1 MTDELTKFIQDQ
13 LSVWPLASGNFRAL
27 KVAEVKDLT
36 VGGIPAKAQHNPCR
50 IGSTTA
56 EVDSKKTL
64 ERPCFL
70 CVPNRPKEQ
79 FHIKFDGRKG
89 RRYNVQVNPYPIFP
103 AHLVIARDVHV
114 PQSVW
119 HNFVDMMD
127 FARKYPD
134 YLVFYNGPDSGA
146 SAPDHMHYQAIPTG
160 LLPLQQAIDAWLD
173 EGQEPLATGQ
183 DAKLYHFPRF
193 CRGVYAL
200 RSDTPKSLAKL
211 FYRLVD
217 CCPIMDGEPE
227 PRLNLFTY
235 CYKEEYRCFV
245 VLRGAVRS
253 HHYYS
258 TGPDHLTMSPGAAD
272 MAGMFVC
279 PRKEDYDKLT
289 GALLDEILDEVCIS
303 AEDERMVAWRMTR
316 HQPKVDVPIAEGKQ
330 ITFEMISD
338 GAGPQ
343 RVSLSEDGRIDYGGA
358 LYDELYFDS
367 VTRSTVFAP
376 ASFIIHGEKPMQF
389 AGSIRFTVEGGT
401 IRASNHIGIEN
412 YLLSKLSEELSP
424 DLPLE
429 ETKQAVIKRRKEIME
444 EAEHAEYKGLT
455 IDILTNVRKAID
467 LTWGQQN

>member
-50 IGSTTA
+50 IASTTA
-56 EVDSKKTL
+56 EVDAATIAA
-64 ERPCFL
+64 RPCFL

-89 RRYNVQVNPYPIFP
+89 RRYNVQVNPFPIFP
-103 AHLVIARDVHV
+103 SHLVIARDVHV

-183 DAKLYHFPRF
+183 DAKLYHFPHF

-211 FYRLVD
+211 FYQLVD
-217 CCPIMDGEPE
+217 CCPIIGSEPE

-235 CYKEEYRCFV
+235 CYQKEYRCFV

-258 TGPDHLTMSPGAAD
+258 DGPDHLTMTPGAAD

-279 PRKEDYDKLT
+279 PMKADYDKLT
-289 GALLDEILDEVCIS
+289 GELLDEILDEVCIS
-303 AEDERMVAWRMTR
+303 PEDERNY
-316 HQPKVDVPIAEGKQ
+316 Q
-330 ITFEMISD
+330 
-338 GAGPQ
+338 Q
-343 RVSLSEDGRIDYGGA
+343 RKSHSA
-358 LYDELYFDS
+358 F
-367 VTRSTVFAP
+367 
-376 ASFIIHGEKPMQF
+376 
-389 AGSIRFTVEGGT
+389 
-401 IRASNHIGIEN
+401 
-412 YLLSKLSEELSP
+412 
-424 DLPLE
+424 
-429 ETKQAVIKRRKEIME
+429 
-444 EAEHAEYKGLT
+444 
-455 IDILTNVRKAID
+455 
-467 LTWGQQN
+467 

>member
-1 MTDELTKFIQDQ
+1 MTDELIKFIQDQ
-13 LSVWPLASGNFRAL
+13 LSVWPMASANFRSMKA
-27 KVAEVKDLT
+27 AEVRDLT

-56 EVDSKKTL
+56 VVDK
-64 ERPCFL
+64 EAVAARPCFL

-79 FHIKFDGRKG
+79 FHLKFDGRKG
-89 RRYNVQVNPYPIFP
+89 RRYNVQVNPFPIFP
-103 AHLVIARDVHV
+103 NHLVIARDVHV

-127 FARKYPD
+127 FARRYPD
-134 YLVFYNGPDSGA
+134 FLVFYNGPHSGA

-160 LLPLQQAIDAWLD
+160 LLPLQNAIDRWLD
-173 EGQEPLATGQ
+173 EGQTPLATGQ
-183 DAKLYHFPRF
+183 DAKLYHFPHF

-217 CCPIMDGEPE
+217 CCPIIGDEPE
-227 PRLNLFTY
+227 PRLNLFAY

-258 TGPDHLTMSPGAAD
+258 QGPDHLTMSPGAAD
-272 MAGMFVC
+272 MAGLFVC
-279 PRKEDYDKLT
+279 PLKADYDKLS
-289 GALLDEILDEVCIS
+289 GPLLEEILDEVCIS
-303 AEDERMVAWRMTR
+303 PEDEKMVAWRMTR
-316 HQPKVDVPIAEGKQ
+316 HQSKVDVPIAEGDE
-330 ITFEMISD
+330 IVFEMISD

-343 RVSLSEDGRIDYGGA
+343 RVSLSEGRICYGGA

-376 ASFIIHGEKPMQF
+376 ASFIIYGSEPRRY

-412 YLLSKLSEELSP
+412 YLLSKMSEELSP

-429 ETKQAVIKRRKEIME
+429 ETKKEVIRRRTEIM
-444 EAEHAEYKGLT
+444 AETEHQEYKGLT
-455 IDILTNVRKAID
+455 IEILTNVRQAVD

>member
-13 LSVWPLASGNFRAL
+13 LSVWPLASANFRAL
-27 KVAEVKDLT
+27 KTADVKELT

-56 EVDSKKTL
+56 VADKAAIAA
-64 ERPCFL
+64 RPCFL

-89 RRYNVQVNPYPIFP
+89 RRYNVQVNPFPIFP
-103 AHLVIARDVHV
+103 AHLVIARDQHV

-134 YLVFYNGPDSGA
+134 FLVFYNGPDSGA

-160 LLPLQQAIDAWLD
+160 LLPLQSAIDSWLD

-183 DAKLYHFPRF
+183 DAKLYHFPHF

-217 CCPIMDGEPE
+217 CCPIIGDEPE
-227 PRLNLFTY
+227 PRLNLFAY

-253 HHYYS
+253 HHYFS
-258 TGPDHLTMSPGAAD
+258 DGPDHLTMSPGAAD

-279 PRKEDYDKLT
+279 PLKADYDKLT
-289 GALLDEILDEVCIS
+289 GPLLEEIMDEVCIS
-303 AEDERMVAWRMTR
+303 PEDEKMVAWRMTR
-316 HQPKVDVPIAEGKQ
+316 HQCKVDVPIAEGSE
-330 ITFEMISD
+330 IVFEIISD

-343 RVSLSEDGRIDYGGA
+343 RVSLCEGRIDYGGA

-376 ASFIIHGEKPMQF
+376 ASFIIHGPQPMKF

-429 ETKQAVIKRRKEIME
+429 ETKKAVIKRRAEIL
-444 EAEHAEYKGLT
+444 ANPNPPAYKGLT
-455 IDILTNVRKAID
+455 IEILTNVRQAID
-467 LTWGQQN
+467 LTWGQ

>member
-13 LSVWPLASGNFRAL
+13 LSVWPLASANFRAL
-27 KVAEVKDLT
+27 KTADVKELT

-56 EVDSKKTL
+56 VADKAAIAA
-64 ERPCFL
+64 RPCFL

-89 RRYNVQVNPYPIFP
+89 RRYNVQVNPFPIFP
-103 AHLVIARDVHV
+103 SHLVIVRDQHV

-160 LLPLQQAIDAWLD
+160 LLPLQSAIDSWLD

-183 DAKLYHFPRF
+183 DAKLYHFPHF

-217 CCPIMDGEPE
+217 CCPIIGDEPE
-227 PRLNLFTY
+227 PRLNLFAY

-253 HHYYS
+253 HHYFS
-258 TGPDHLTMSPGAAD
+258 DGPDHLTMSPGAAD

-279 PRKEDYDKLT
+279 PLKADYDKLT
-289 GALLDEILDEVCIS
+289 GPLLEEILDEVCIS
-303 AEDERMVAWRMTR
+303 PEDEKMVAWRMTR
-316 HQPKVDVPIAEGKQ
+316 HQCKVDVPIAEGSE
-330 ITFEMISD
+330 IVFEIISD

-343 RVSLSEDGRIDYGGA
+343 RVSLCEGRIDYGGA

-376 ASFIIHGEKPMQF
+376 ASFIIHGPKPMKF

-429 ETKQAVIKRRKEIME
+429 ETKKAVIKRRAEIL
-444 EAEHAEYKGLT
+444 ANPNPPAYKGLT
-455 IDILTNVRKAID
+455 IEILTNVRQAID
-467 LTWGQQN
+467 LTWGQ

>member
-1 MTDELTKFIQDQ
+1 MTDELIKFIQDQ
-13 LSVWPLASGNFRAL
+13 LSVWPMASANFRSMKAAD
-27 KVAEVKDLT
+27 VRDLT
-36 VGGIPAKAQHNPCR
+36 VGGIPVKAQHNPCR

-56 EVDSKKTL
+56 VVDKEVVAA
-64 ERPCFL
+64 RPCFL

-79 FHIKFDGRKG
+79 FHLKFDGRKG
-89 RRYNVQVNPYPIFP
+89 RRYNVQVNPFPIFP
-103 AHLVIARDVHV
+103 NHLVIARDQHV

-127 FARKYPD
+127 FARCYPEF
-134 YLVFYNGPDSGA
+134 LVFYNGPHSGA

-160 LLPLQQAIDAWLD
+160 LLPLQNAIDRWLD
-173 EGQEPLATGQ
+173 EGQTPLATGQ
-183 DAKLYHFPRF
+183 DAKLYHFPYF

-217 CCPIMDGEPE
+217 CCPTLEGEPE

-253 HHYYS
+253 HHYYAQ
-258 TGPDHLTMSPGAAD
+258 GPDHLTMSPGAAD
-272 MAGMFVC
+272 MAGLFVC
-279 PRKEDYDKLT
+279 PLKADYDKLS
-289 GALLDEILDEVCIS
+289 GPLLEEILDEVCIS

-316 HQPKVDVPIAEGKQ
+316 HQSKVDVPIAEGDE
-330 ITFEMISD
+330 ILFEMISD

-343 RVSLSEDGRIDYGGA
+343 RVSLSEGRICYGGA

-376 ASFIIHGEKPMQF
+376 ASFIIYGAEPRRY

-412 YLLSKLSEELSP
+412 YLLSKMSEELSP

-429 ETKQAVIKRRKEIME
+429 ETKKEVIRRRTEIM
-444 EAEHAEYKGLT
+444 AETEHQEYKGLT
-455 IDILTNVRKAID
+455 IEILTNVRQAVD